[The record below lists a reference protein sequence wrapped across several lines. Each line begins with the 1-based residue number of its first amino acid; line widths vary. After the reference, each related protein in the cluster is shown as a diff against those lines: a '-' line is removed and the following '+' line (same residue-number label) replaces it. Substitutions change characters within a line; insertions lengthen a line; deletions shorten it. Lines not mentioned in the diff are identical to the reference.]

1 MLRPAAQR
9 LKNKHVERAL
19 EQLDPTLIAF
29 PFSHG
34 SRYSTPKGSS
44 LSTGWLKAGS
54 VRVPKQIPRVT
65 HTPGTHRAGSTFIDI
80 RWTERDRS
88 SLTPTRHQCR
98 LPLPLPLHPR
108 IPRQHTPPEIPQQIQ
123 PQSVR
128 AVGECLLGAIVNLH
142 EHAVDSHRYRR
153 PRQRSDELRLPR
165 TQQWPR

>member
-9 LKNKHVERAL
+9 LKNQHVERAL

-29 PFSHG
+29 PFAHG
-34 SRYSTPKGSS
+34 CRYSTPTGSS

-80 RWTERDRS
+80 RWTVRARS

-98 LPLPLPLHPR
+98 LPRTLYRFTTPSTASIL
-108 IPRQHTPPEIPQQIQ
+108 RQKSP
-123 PQSVR
+123 S
-128 AVGECLLGAIVNLH
+128 
-142 EHAVDSHRYRR
+142 
-153 PRQRSDELRLPR
+153 RSSLNAFAPS
-165 TQQWPR
+165 

>member
-34 SRYSTPKGSS
+34 SRYSTPTGSS

-80 RWTERDRS
+80 RWTEWDRS

-98 LPLPLPLHPR
+98 LPIPLPLPLHHH
-108 IPRQHTPPEIPQQIQ
+108 IHHITNPQCYGLFCHESDTVSTHYHEAHVFPDVNNLPGHFDALKQ
-123 PQSVR
+123 
-128 AVGECLLGAIVNLH
+128 AGLGIKQ
-142 EHAVDSHRYRR
+142 EQFRR
-153 PRQRSDELRLPR
+153 G
-165 TQQWPR
+165 